1 MDEEKLKELLGEN
14 FEGAQDFFKNQVLG
28 NGDYVLSGKAKAEKA
43 DLQKKLDEANQ
54 KIKEKMS
61 DDEIKAEEVAAKDK
75 LIESLQKQLAANT
88 IDSNKA
94 KAVGGIA
101 EATTLIGLKSD
112 DKEFNEFISNIA
124 TEDGDKTLS
133 ISKYVNKLVKEA
145 YDKGKSEATKQNLSK
160 IGGFN
165 ANSSGKGS
173 ESPERES
180 LATRLAKENTNKKVE
195 SSYFKN

>member
-75 LIESLQKQLAANT
+75 LIEELQKKLTANT
-88 IDSNKA
+88 IDANKS
-94 KAVGGIA
+94 KAISGIA
-101 EATTLIGLKSD
+101 EATTLIELKAD
-112 DKEFNEFISNIA
+112 DKDFNEFISNIS
-124 TEDGDKTLS
+124 TEDSDKTIS
-133 ISKYVNKLVKEA
+133 IESK
-145 YDKGKSEATKQNLSK
+145 KS
-160 IGGFN
+160 IF
-165 ANSSGKGS
+165 
-173 ESPERES
+173 R
-180 LATRLAKENTNKKVE
+180 KKRC
-195 SSYFKN
+195 